1 VRQSVVIVYSRTC
14 ILKRRSPCRARLL
27 LNVIAWTELPTAWDV
42 PRHTMGLCPNSGN
55 LPRSVYVFAANV
67 LGELGLRS
75 QELETMRAEDAGR
88 AFGRVAAHEIIHA
101 FATFAGEHRHRGI
114 GLMGARLDKDTLL
127 VPDLEVDDRSGDAFR
142 AGIAKAGVAACC

>member
-1 VRQSVVIVYSRTC
+1 G
-14 ILKRRSPCRARLL
+14 LL
-27 LNVIAWTELPTAWDV
+27 LNVIVWAELPAAWDV
-42 PRHTMGLCPNSGN
+42 PRHTLGLCPNSGM
-55 LPRSVYVFAANV
+55 LPRSVYVFASNV

-75 QELETMRAEDAGR
+75 QGLETIRAGDAGR

-127 VPDLEVDDRSGDAFR
+127 VPDLGVDDRSGEAFR
-142 AGIAKAGVAACC
+142 KGIAKASVAACC